1 MGLVHYL
8 GFVCLS
14 IKEEYYDE
22 MTPDSGC
29 FSVINSASFSNSNLN
44 DLSLDLNAYYLKYIG
59 TFADQQQDNP
69 ASQVAGTV
77 AIANNAAQSTPANP
91 FKLDRP
97 ELEKLNIYEL
107 NELIEQIE
115 LFTTELSD
123 TLVQELALRD
133 ELEFEKETRNT
144 FISLIMSIQV
154 SPTGVSVSAGFLAVE
169 KEKNFLVKFFL
180 INPISIFFFLEIFLE
195 QFRTKQKIWEIHGL
209 DTDQILKRITA
220 IQF

>member
-1 MGLVHYL
+1 
-8 GFVCLS
+8 
-14 IKEEYYDE
+14 

-44 DLSLDLNAYYLKYIG
+44 DLSLDLNASYLKYIG
-59 TFADQQQDNP
+59 TFAEQDNQ
-69 ASQVAGTV
+69 ANQAAGTV
-77 AIANNAAQSTPANP
+77 AATSAAQQQTTANP

-154 SPTGVSVSAGFLAVE
+154 SWPASWVCLLYLSELPGKTLANQSGE
-169 KEKNFLVKFFL
+169 A
-180 INPISIFFFLEIFLE
+180 PHA
-195 QFRTKQKIWEIHGL
+195 QYG
-209 DTDQILKRITA
+209 
-220 IQF
+220 